1 MLPKETLLKDLKIKL
16 AINRILY
23 PVFSAL
29 FVAIGIW
36 GLIKFPGNTIWPIPV
51 VMGVVCFVMQLFAN
65 RRLKKVIADMENEQN
80 ANKSTQTTENE

>member
-1 MLPKETLLKDLKIKL
+1 MLKNDILLKDLKIKL

-23 PVFSAL
+23 PLLSVL
-29 FVAIGIW
+29 FVAMGIW

-80 ANKSTQTTENE
+80 ANKTTQTTENE